1 MNKFCNLAVGALM
14 GVALASPAQ
23 ANATVFL
30 DENFSYDAGEL
41 YNQGN
46 WLRHS
51 KNTNEPIQLVNPAL
65 TYEGY
70 QNEATGFSA
79 KLIGTDATTAHER
92 LQKQFSDEGIITGS
106 VYAAALFNV
115 TEAPSDDVYF
125 FTLCQRGAKADA
137 GIIDTKSGSEYARVF
152 ASPGSTD
159 GKFKL
164 GLSKNGSA
172 PQATS
177 DELELN
183 TTYLVV
189 IKYTFIDGSNNDE
202 LVMWIN
208 PADHDS
214 EPQADLTADS
224 SKADVSTSFGL
235 QGVTL
240 RQGSTG
246 MKIGPNVLVDA
257 VRVTDSWADLWQNSV
272 ATDEPTIDI
281 RKELLIDPT
290 EWVAVNTSVQFAKF
304 KVTAKNLAKPA
315 MVYHAGKNR
324 DQFSIN
330 VDEIPAGNSE
340 TEIIVTYSPTTTGLH
355 SGSLTID
362 AMPTELSQSFA
373 FNARAYDPDHM
384 PVITVNSEG
393 LTQFNTT
400 VGNPV
405 SQTVTYSTEA
415 LLDYGT
421 IKVIGGDGQF
431 RISSGSM
438 LKDSKDMN
446 LTITFSPLTAGIF
459 NATIEFSAD
468 KAETRT
474 IAITGI
480 ASGSAPV
487 EDKQGDEFTM
497 ASFDTSNAR
506 ALVIEDFQNCGQ
518 SNQPLHIDGWTNA
531 AITGTRA
538 WWAYTD
544 INDPEQRMAKITA
557 YDSKAEESSFC
568 QMLLLSPCL
577 DYVNA
582 KQQLLTFRIMGKNMY
597 DTQVDNLQVL
607 YIDPTTNEQTTLDLK
622 AANSPLDQV
631 YAEAINGLDIPA
643 SADYNGE
650 WRDYVLDLN
659 GLELADKFFI
669 GFGFASMR
677 GHDSS
682 TMYFIDDFSWGRND
696 IPFIRI
702 NQPYLNMEATIYESA
717 TSLPITVE
725 GLNLTG
731 PVTLKVTG
739 DNASK
744 FTVEP
749 TTLPAEGG
757 TFTVSFTSDL
767 EGVHSCYIQLSAD
780 GAPDSFVS
788 VEANNLNLGAITSI
802 TTDTDN
808 SHVEVY
814 NLQGILIKSGITKAE
829 ALKQLPA
836 GLYIVG
842 GQKVY
847 VK

>member
-1 MNKFCNLAVGALM
+1 
-14 GVALASPAQ
+14 
-23 ANATVFL
+23 
-30 DENFSYDAGEL
+30 
-41 YNQGN
+41 
-46 WLRHS
+46 
-51 KNTNEPIQLVNPAL
+51 
-65 TYEGY
+65 
-70 QNEATGFSA
+70 
-79 KLIGTDATTAHER
+79 
-92 LQKQFSDEGIITGS
+92 
-106 VYAAALFNV
+106 
-115 TEAPSDDVYF
+115 
-125 FTLCQRGAKADA
+125 
-137 GIIDTKSGSEYARVF
+137 
-152 ASPGSTD
+152 
-159 GKFKL
+159 
-164 GLSKNGSA
+164 
-172 PQATS
+172 
-177 DELELN
+177 
-183 TTYLVV
+183 
-189 IKYTFIDGSNNDE
+189 
-202 LVMWIN
+202 
-208 PADHDS
+208 
-214 EPQADLTADS
+214 
-224 SKADVSTSFGL
+224 
-235 QGVTL
+235 
-240 RQGSTG
+240 

-497 ASFDTSNAR
+497 ASFDTSNAH

-531 AITGTRA
+531 AITAHAHGGPTPTSTTPNSA
-538 WWAYTD
+538 W
-544 INDPEQRMAKITA
+544 PK
-557 YDSKAEESSFC
+557 
-568 QMLLLSPCL
+568 SP
-577 DYVNA
+577 
-582 KQQLLTFRIMGKNMY
+582 
-597 DTQVDNLQVL
+597 
-607 YIDPTTNEQTTLDLK
+607 PTTAKPKNHPSARCFSSPPALTT
-622 AANSPLDQV
+622 
-631 YAEAINGLDIPA
+631 
-643 SADYNGE
+643 
-650 WRDYVLDLN
+650 
-659 GLELADKFFI
+659 
-669 GFGFASMR
+669 
-677 GHDSS
+677 
-682 TMYFIDDFSWGRND
+682 
-696 IPFIRI
+696 
-702 NQPYLNMEATIYESA
+702 
-717 TSLPITVE
+717 
-725 GLNLTG
+725 
-731 PVTLKVTG
+731 
-739 DNASK
+739 
-744 FTVEP
+744 
-749 TTLPAEGG
+749 
-757 TFTVSFTSDL
+757 
-767 EGVHSCYIQLSAD
+767 
-780 GAPDSFVS
+780 
-788 VEANNLNLGAITSI
+788 
-802 TTDTDN
+802 
-808 SHVEVY
+808 
-814 NLQGILIKSGITKAE
+814 
-829 ALKQLPA
+829 
-836 GLYIVG
+836 
-842 GQKVY
+842 
-847 VK
+847 